1 MDIDYI
7 EKVLEEDIER
17 LGCKIW
23 GLELF
28 GRRSNQTLRIY
39 IDKNDGI
46 SVEDCETVSKHVSK
60 VLDTENDFSENYM
73 LEVSSP
79 GLDRKFFYNEQY
91 KDYLN
96 EPLKVTFFDRQNK
109 KTIQGRL
116 EEVDKTSIKLEMKE
130 GPMPVSYTHLTLPT
144 IALV

>member
-7 EKVLEEDIER
+7 KKVLEDDIER
-17 LGCKIW
+17 LGYKVW

-39 IDKNDGI
+39 IDKIGGI
-46 SVEDCETVSKHVSK
+46 SIEDCEAVSKHVSK

-79 GLDRKFFYNEQY
+79 GLDRKFFYKEQY

-96 EPLKVTFFDRQNK
+96 EPLKVTFLIVKTKKQFKDVRGCRQ
-109 KTIQGRL
+109 
-116 EEVDKTSIKLEMKE
+116 IK
-130 GPMPVSYTHLTLPT
+130 Y
-144 IALV
+144 

>member
-7 EKVLEEDIER
+7 KKVLEEDIER
-17 LGCKIW
+17 LGCKVW

-39 IDKNDGI
+39 IDKIEGI
-46 SVEDCETVSKHVSK
+46 SVEDCEKVSKHVSK

-79 GLDRKFFYNEQY
+79 GLDRKFFYNDQY

-96 EPLKVTFFDRQNK
+96 EPLKVTFLDKQDK
-109 KTIQGRL
+109 KTIQGCL
-116 EEVDKTSIKLEMKE
+116 EEVDKTSIKLALEE
-130 GPMPVSYTHLTLPT
+130 GPKQ
-144 IALV
+144 IAFSSIIKANLII

>member
-7 EKVLEEDIER
+7 KKVLEEDIER
-17 LGCKIW
+17 LGCKVW

-39 IDKNDGI
+39 IDKNEGI
-46 SVEDCETVSKHVSK
+46 SVEDCERVSKHVSK
-60 VLDTENDFSENYM
+60 VLDAENDFSENYL

-79 GLDRKFFYNEQY
+79 GLDRKFFYKEQY

-96 EPLKVTFFDRQNK
+96 EPLKVTFFDTHNK
-109 KTIQGRL
+109 KTIKGHLQHADTDFITL
-116 EEVDKTSIKLEMKE
+116 ELKDEIKEIAFSSIIQANL
-130 GPMPVSYTHLTLPT
+130 
-144 IALV
+144 II

>member
-7 EKVLEEDIER
+7 KKVLEDDIER
-17 LGCKIW
+17 LGYRVW

-39 IDKNDGI
+39 IDKIGGI
-46 SVEDCETVSKHVSK
+46 SIEDCEAVSRHVSK

-79 GLDRKFFYNEQY
+79 GLDRKFFYNDQY
-91 KDYLN
+91 KNYLN
-96 EPLKVTFFDRQNK
+96 ESLKVTFFDSQNK

-116 EEVDKTSIKLEMKE
+116 LEVDKKSIKLEMKE
-130 GPMPVSYTHLTLPT
+130 DPMR
-144 IALV
+144 IAFSSIIQANLII